1 MSRVFALI
9 PAAGYS
15 RRMQTPKLLL
25 RVNGKPVIDHL
36 LEALRP
42 AVEKTFILVRRDDDD
57 LKKALCADDAL
68 RIVEAAVPPPDMRDS
83 VELLLNAVERACSP
97 ADDDGWL
104 LTPGDHPIV
113 HPLVLRTV
121 VEAFKRDPHE
131 IHIPTFQGKGGHPT
145 LFPWALASRVAE
157 LPRDQGLN
165 SLRKLADVRTALHP
179 TDEPSILWD
188 LDTPEDYA
196 RLVAAVE
203 DPSQ

>member
-25 RVNGKPVIDHL
+25 PVNGKPVIDHL

-97 ADDDGWL
+97 AD
-104 LTPGDHPIV
+104 
-113 HPLVLRTV
+113 
-121 VEAFKRDPHE
+121 
-131 IHIPTFQGKGGHPT
+131 
-145 LFPWALASRVAE
+145 
-157 LPRDQGLN
+157 
-165 SLRKLADVRTALHP
+165 
-179 TDEPSILWD
+179 
-188 LDTPEDYA
+188 
-196 RLVAAVE
+196 
-203 DPSQ
+203 